1 MRAVPLLTS
10 LVVVGLCAASVP
22 ALAGVNVSLQVAP
35 YTFLSYDPSG
45 NPLSN
50 DLNLAS
56 SDGYSNGIDNSDNV
70 GFWTA
75 SYSFNLASAND
86 TLSITDLAADDRVV
100 VELNGTQ
107 VAAAGINGPGAG
119 TFIFTPT
126 GSQVSDNFLGNGS
139 QSISVTSPFI
149 AGTNTIELIV
159 NNTGSGISGGLSNG
173 PTAVFFTGTVTP
185 NAIPEPVSGAL
196 LLSGLVGIAAVVR
209 GRRRQTASARN

>member
-1 MRAVPLLTS
+1 MRAVPLLTA
-10 LVVVGLCAASVP
+10 LVVIGLCSAAVP
-22 ALAGVNVSLQVAP
+22 ALAGVNVSLQAAP

-50 DLNLAS
+50 DLKPNS
-56 SDGYSNGIDNSDNV
+56 SDGYTNGVDNDDNV

-86 TLSITDLAADDRVV
+86 TLSITYLAADDRAV

-107 VAAAGINGPGAG
+107 VAAAGIGGPGAG

-126 GSQVSDNFLGNGS
+126 GSQISDNFLGGGS

-159 NNTGSGISGGLSNG
+159 NNTGSGISGGLTNG
-173 PTAVFFTGTVTP
+173 PTGVFLTGTITP
-185 NAIPEPVSGAL
+185 NAVPEPVSGSL
-196 LLSGLVGIAAVVR
+196 LLSGLVGIATVVH
-209 GRRRQTASARN
+209 GRRRQTTSART